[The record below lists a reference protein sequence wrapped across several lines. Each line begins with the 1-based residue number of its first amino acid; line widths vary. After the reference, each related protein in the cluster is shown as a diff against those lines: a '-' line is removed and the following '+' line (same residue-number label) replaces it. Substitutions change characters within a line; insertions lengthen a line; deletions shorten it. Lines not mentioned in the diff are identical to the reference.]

1 MSCVAWTVPPRNQQ
15 EEIDMLMRRDGDTL
29 VIVRQTDHMAQVARI
44 AERWG
49 NERFPAPA
57 HREETIRAAGLHDN
71 GWRLWEDHP
80 TLVPETGRPRNLG
93 EIEPSVHAAFYRA
106 GVDAAVAVDPYTGLL
121 VSLHAAVLSAG
132 VDGWDLATLTPPE
145 RPDIGEVERAF
156 IAEQAALQRRLRAAL
171 AESPRYGPAV
181 EPRRLWPAYLRLRFW
196 DRLSLYFVFFGMGE
210 RAIDRTP
217 TVTRRLRCG
226 RSVHARRR
234 PTRGRSTALSSPARS
249 SSHAY
254 RTGATPA
261 ARSFCACWWTPRT
274 TSGIIPCAG
283 PDRRH
288 RRTVS
293 AQPV

>member
-1 MSCVAWTVPPRNQQ
+1 
-15 EEIDMLMRRDGDTL
+15 MLIRRDGDAL

-44 AERWG
+44 GERWG
-49 NERFPAPA
+49 NDRFPAPA

-106 GVDAAVAVDPYTGLL
+106 GVDATVAVDPYTGLL
-121 VSLHAAVLSAG
+121 VSLHATVLSAG

-145 RPDIGEVERAF
+145 RPDLGEVERAF

-171 AESPRYGPAV
+171 AESPRYGLAV

-210 RAIDRTP
+210 RAIDRAPDANGEATI
-217 TVTRRLRCG
+217 TLRQVGPREATADPWPFDRPVVACP
-226 RSVHARRR
+226 VVVARV
-234 PTRGRSTALSSPARS
+234 
-249 SSHAY
+249 
-254 RTGATPA
+254 
-261 ARSFCACWWTPRT
+261 
-274 TSGIIPCAG
+274 
-283 PDRRH
+283 PDRRYASGDEFLRALADAPH
-288 RRTVS
+288 DVWDYTLRS
-293 AQPV
+293 P